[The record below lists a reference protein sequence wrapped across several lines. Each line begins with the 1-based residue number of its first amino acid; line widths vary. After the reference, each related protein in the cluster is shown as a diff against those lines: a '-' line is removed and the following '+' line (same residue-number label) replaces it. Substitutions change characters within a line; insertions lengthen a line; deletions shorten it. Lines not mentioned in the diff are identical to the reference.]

1 MAAIGI
7 VSPPETWLK
16 TVEADYLSSLAS
28 FLQWSVVTQ
37 AEIPLKPDY
46 TDRLI
51 M

>member
-1 MAAIGI
+1 MTAVGI
-7 VSPPETWLK
+7 FSPPETGLE
-16 TVEADYLSSLAS
+16 TVEAEHLSSLAS

-46 TDRLI
+46 TDPLI